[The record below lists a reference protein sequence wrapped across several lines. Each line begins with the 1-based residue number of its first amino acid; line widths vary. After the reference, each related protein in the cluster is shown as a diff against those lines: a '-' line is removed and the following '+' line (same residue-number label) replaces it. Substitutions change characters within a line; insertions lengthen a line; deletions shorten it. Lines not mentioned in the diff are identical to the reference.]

1 MFKSGKQKVMPGL
14 EEQISYLEREKA
26 GCLKAYKDLLTEFGE
41 KRIVLFSKPLLQEI
55 RMYRSILSSLQK
67 LKQLQNAKD

>member
-26 GCLKAYKDLLTEFGE
+26 GCLKAYQDLLTEFGE
-41 KRIVLFSKPLLQEI
+41 KRIVLFNKPLLHEI

>member
-1 MFKSGKQKVMPGL
+1 MSGL
-14 EEQISYLEREKA
+14 EEQISYLEQEKA
-26 GCLKAYKDLLTEFGE
+26 GCLKAYQDLLTEFGE

-55 RMYRSILSSLQK
+55 RMYRSIISSLQK